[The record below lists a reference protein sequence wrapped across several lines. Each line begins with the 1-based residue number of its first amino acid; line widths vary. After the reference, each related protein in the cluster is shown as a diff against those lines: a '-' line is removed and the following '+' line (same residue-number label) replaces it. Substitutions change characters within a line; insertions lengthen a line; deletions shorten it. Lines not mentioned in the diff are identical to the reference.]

1 MIADYA
7 QAVGNRQTWAAIEN
21 GEMAGFAILIARPGY
36 LQLDNVA
43 VLPAAQGRGIGA
55 LLLALAED
63 HARGLGLSEIRLY
76 TNEAMTENLAYT
88 RHGYTETHRA
98 EQDGFHRVFFR
109 KPID

>member
-7 QAVGNRQTWAAIEN
+7 QAVCSRQTWAAIEDS
-21 GEMAGFAILIARPGY
+21 ELAGSAVLIARPGY

-63 HARGLGLSEIRLY
+63 HARGLGLSEIGLY
-76 TNEAMTENLAYT
+76 ASEAMTEHLACYT
-88 RHGYTETHRA
+88 RHGYAETTGRA
-98 EQDGFHRVFFR
+98 RRIPPGVL
-109 KPID
+109 P